1 MLESEK
7 EDVSGM
13 NTTWT
18 RPGHQMNQAIWI
30 RLALALV
37 LLAYIAFMLGSR
49 LIPLPA
55 FFTFPLA
62 LTGWLFPLGLF
73 LLAKV
78 RRIDTRPSAQPPI
91 RDLLRP
97 WALTA
102 AFGAFAAAALF
113 LSVGWDV
120 PGVCHGPVPLNC
132 FQEYQWS
139 TDDGHYYQTI
149 LEGPRAEISR
159 QTYISEVG
167 FDLRS
172 AADFG
177 VLALCAAWTVAGV
190 FKRASTGPAS

>member
-1 MLESEK
+1 
-7 EDVSGM
+7 M
-13 NTTWT
+13 NTTGT
-18 RPGHQMNQAIWI
+18 QPGRQIDQAIWI
-30 RLALALV
+30 RLAVAMV

-55 FFTFPLA
+55 FLTFPLA
-62 LTGWLFPLGLF
+62 LTGWLFLPGLYV
-73 LLAKV
+73 LARV
-78 RRIDTRPSAQPPI
+78 RRIDTRPSAQ
-91 RDLLRP
+91 RRVKDLLRP

-139 TDDGHYYQTI
+139 TNDGHYYQTI

-177 VLALCAAWTVAGV
+177 VLSLCAAWIVAGV
-190 FKRASTGPAS
+190 FKRASTAPAG